1 MRNWGMILGMIC
13 LLGVGCGSPKLPVVT
28 WEGEVTLS
36 GKPIPAGAIAE
47 ISVYT
52 ASGEGISQGTRGEI
66 VNGHYL
72 LEDVPVGDVRVSFN
86 IVERIP
92 SKNPQDV
99 GRGITICQSLLS
111 EDFQPLEEKAIKSEK
126 GKNFDLSTEKKKF
139 SQSQKVK
146 KNRVKSRKNTLTYAK
161 R

>member
-1 MRNWGMILGMIC
+1 
-13 LLGVGCGSPKLPVVT
+13 
-28 WEGEVTLS
+28 
-36 GKPIPAGAIAE
+36 
-47 ISVYT
+47 

-99 GRGITICQSLLS
+99 GRGIMICH
-111 EDFQPLEEKAIKSEK
+111 
-126 GKNFDLSTEKKKF
+126 
-139 SQSQKVK
+139 
-146 KNRVKSRKNTLTYAK
+146 RCSRKTSNRWRKK